1 MAKGIDKLRG
11 MSPDELSREETE
23 LREEIWKLRLQSS
36 TGQLQDPH
44 KVRRRRHDMARLLTV
59 KNEKAS
65 ASEQAS

>member
-11 MSPDELSREETE
+11 MSPDELSREEVE

-36 TGQLQDPH
+36 TGQLQDSH

-65 ASEQAS
+65 TSEQAS